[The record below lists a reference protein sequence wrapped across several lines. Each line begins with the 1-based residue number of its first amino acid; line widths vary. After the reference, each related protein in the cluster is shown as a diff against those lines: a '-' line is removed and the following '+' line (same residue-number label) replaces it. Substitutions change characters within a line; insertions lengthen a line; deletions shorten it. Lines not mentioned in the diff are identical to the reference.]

1 MNDSKRNRFARG
13 YWGERAEH
21 WDKNADMLAG
31 VAERF
36 NVPLMDACGIG
47 PRHRVLDLAS
57 GAGEPALSV
66 AKRVGPLGRVVA
78 TDLAPEMLEGVK
90 RRAHAAGL
98 ANMDFRVT
106 DMETLP
112 FGPAEFDRITC
123 RFGIM
128 FTENPIA
135 AATECR
141 RVLRPGGKAAFMVWG
156 PRADTTQFV
165 VFAAAAK
172 QVFGD
177 TKDLDLDSPF
187 RFGGAGSLSK
197 VLNAGGFAAAEEKE
211 LRFTPKMPANAP
223 FWKPHVGMTF
233 GPVLAKASAETRK
246 ALDRAIEAEFQ
257 KFRHGDE
264 LHLNAHVRIG
274 IGTVA

>member
-1 MNDSKRNRFARG
+1 MNDSTRNRFARG
-13 YWGERAEH
+13 YWGDRAEH
-21 WDKNADMLAG
+21 WDQSADSLAA

-36 NVPLMDACGIG
+36 NVPLMDAAGIG

-98 ANMDFRVT
+98 ANMDFRVA
-106 DMETLP
+106 DMEALP

-128 FTENPIA
+128 FSENPVA
-135 AATECR
+135 AAKECR

-165 VFAAAAK
+165 VFAAAAR
-172 QVFGD
+172 QVFGE
-177 TKDLDLDSPF
+177 TKELDLDGPF
-187 RFGGAGSLSK
+187 RFGAAGSLAK
-197 VLNAGGFAAAEEKE
+197 VLKDGGFAGATEQE
-211 LRFTPKMPANAP
+211 LRFAPKMPAHTP

-233 GPVLAKASAETRK
+233 GPVLAKASAETRA
-246 ALDRAIEAEFQ
+246 ALDRAIETEFQ

-264 LHLNAHVRIG
+264 LHLSAHVRIG
-274 IGTVA
+274 VGTVD